1 MHEKDLVRF
10 IRRKGVPTQNIMAAC
25 SFDMQFIFVMAG
37 WEGATHDGRLFQYA
51 IQRKELNFPKPL
63 PGINIFI
70 ELLFF
75 NKNYFFDFKI
85 I

>member
-1 MHEKDLVRF
+1 M
-10 IRRKGVPTQNIMAAC
+10 PTQNIMAAC

-37 WEGATHDGRLFQYA
+37 WEGTAHDRRLFQYA
-51 IQRKELNFPKPL
+51 IQRKKLNFPKPP

-75 NKNYFFDFKI
+75 NKNYFFNFKI